1 MHLLGCLFALV
12 FGVFVIGA
20 IFLGSIIDM
29 IFSLLGI
36 KKRVTRRNFSSYSE
50 RQSDYGPGQTGY
62 GTRHDGYGQRQHG
75 QQQQQSQGQQTRKI
89 FEKDDSEYVD
99 FEEV

>member
-36 KKRVTRRNFSSYSE
+36 KKRVTRRNFRSYSE
-50 RQSDYGPGQTGY
+50 RQSDYGPGQT
-62 GTRHDGYGQRQHG
+62 GYGQRQHG